1 MLLRSSSPSS
11 GRTPAPRFPSYALSA
26 ALFTVAVLL
35 APAWAG
41 GCRKEALGGDCV
53 GGVVIDGVCQG
64 KCTPDKCAF
73 EDNTCVANTCVL
85 KCDSHLDCKVD
96 GSQICAPATEDD
108 TNAAIFVCQDSGRPA
123 GTGVACPIGDECAQG
138 LTCESKGE
146 ADPTAYCTLRDC
158 ATDDDCLSGYYCGVV
173 RDPHAVCGANPPK
186 GDDAFCGETDEPC
199 KSPGEGGTSLFEGS
213 LCLLRRSCL
222 KRQQAAPCE
231 GDIDCSWTAGQVCRE
246 VAGDKR
252 CTRACVADADC
263 QADTRCDLPAGA
275 AEGTQGACLPRFGAW
290 LGAEAKFCE
299 PCLSDEDCGQKG
311 TSWACADL
319 ADGMRGCFD
328 GAYPDTCEADSDCP
342 ASPSGKHGSCLDDR
356 FGLAPA
362 DPLWH
367 HCTLPTDPA
376 LNTASCW

>member
-1 MLLRSSSPSS
+1 MHLRSSSASP
-11 GRTPAPRFPSYALSA
+11 GRTPRLPSFLLSA
-26 ALFTVAVLL
+26 ALFAGVTLL
-35 APAWAG
+35 LPAWAS
-41 GCRKEALGGDCV
+41 GCREEALGGECV
-53 GGVVIDGVCQG
+53 GGIVIDGVCQG

-73 EDNTCVANTCVL
+73 ADNTCVSNVCVL
-85 KCDSHLDCKVD
+85 QCDSHLDCHLD

-108 TNAAIFVCQDSGRPA
+108 TNATVRVCQGSGRPA
-123 GTGVACPIGDECAQG
+123 GTGVLCPIGDECAAG
-138 LTCESKGE
+138 LACQSRGE

-158 ATDDDCLSGYYCGVV
+158 AADEDCLSGYYCGIV
-173 RDPHAVCGANPPK
+173 RDPHELCGSSPKK
-186 GDDAFCGETDEPC
+186 GDDTFCGETDEPC
-199 KSPGEGGTSLFEGS
+199 MSPGASGTSLFEGS

-222 KRQQAAPCE
+222 QRGQAVPCAE
-231 GDIDCSWTAGQVCRE
+231 DVDCSWIAGQVCHD

-275 AEGTQGACLPRFGAW
+275 AEGACVPRFGAW
-290 LGAEAKFCE
+290 IGGEAKFCE
-299 PCLSDEDCGQKG
+299 PCLSDEDCGGKG

-328 GAYPDTCEADSDCP
+328 ASYPDTCATDADCP
-342 ASPSGKHGSCLDDR
+342 ASPSGKHGTCLDEAY
-356 FGLAPA
+356 GLTPA
-362 DPLWH
+362 DTLYH